1 MVKRGV
7 DAMSNLC
14 KRRQVN
20 RREGGVC
27 GVVGWMCAVLK
38 ENVVVGDVLYLL

>member
-1 MVKRGV
+1 MKRGV

-14 KRRQVN
+14 KRRQVD
-20 RREGGVC
+20 RREGGIY